1 MEAEIE
7 NGFAKVGDGEWIAAA
22 GMPAAFKGTVSP
34 LRPRRPGG
42 VSFWRGVLHPDKSR
56 LAFLS
61 LQGTMWCAVKA
72 RPFLTRIDLG
82 ERVHILTEKLLLAPL
97 ASRRDSRLVRVIPF
111 SFRGAFC
118 VTALETGWV
127 LTATASRVT
136 KAVLGED
143 ETLAVKPEA
152 AVAWTGNA
160 PTGFCPRL
168 RARDLFL
175 PRVPK
180 CLALHFHGPSIV
192 WFEGS

>member
-22 GMPAAFKGTVSP
+22 GAPAAFKGELSALP
-34 LRPRRPGG
+34 PRRPGG
-42 VSFWRGVLHPDKSR
+42 VSFWRGILHPDKRR

-61 LQGTMWCAVKA
+61 LRGTMWCAAKA

-82 ERVHILTEKLLLAPL
+82 ERVSVLTEKLLLAPL
-97 ASRRDSRLVRVIPF
+97 SARRGAQLVRVIPF

-118 VTALETGWV
+118 TTALETGWA
-127 LTATASRVT
+127 LAATASRT
-136 KAVLGED
+136 ARAVLEEG
-143 ETLAVKPEA
+143 ETLTVRPEA
-152 AVAWTGNA
+152 AVAWTGGA

-175 PRVPK
+175 PRAPK
-180 CLALHFHGPSIV
+180 CLALHFHGPAIV
-192 WFEGS
+192 WFEGG